1 MWIYYRLFLPTNQ
14 KSRENAIPVR
24 HLFWS
29 VNVIGQQSL
38 FRLNTDIRYMVF
50 RVSHTAFTSAFR
62 SIFQPLIFISFHFL
76 FCFLDQSFKLQTF
89 FVYKYTHFQ

>member
-38 FRLNTDIRYMVF
+38 FRLDTDIRYMVF
-50 RVSHTAFTSAFR
+50 RLSHTAFTSAF
-62 SIFQPLIFISFHFL
+62 SIYIPSARFPFISFL
-76 FCFLDQSFKLQTF
+76 FCFLDQSFK
-89 FVYKYTHFQ
+89 

>member
-50 RVSHTAFTSAFR
+50 RVSHTAFTSTLTIYFPTA
-62 SIFQPLIFISFHFL
+62 LFISFHFL
-76 FCFLDQSFKLQTF
+76 FCFVDQSFKLQTF
-89 FVYKYTHFQ
+89 FVYKNTRFQ